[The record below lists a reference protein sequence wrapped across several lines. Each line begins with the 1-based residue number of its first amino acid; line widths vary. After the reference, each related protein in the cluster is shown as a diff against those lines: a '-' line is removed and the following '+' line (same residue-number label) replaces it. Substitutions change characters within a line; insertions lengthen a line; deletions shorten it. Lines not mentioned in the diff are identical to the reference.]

1 MKKYIPLSFSS
12 IKEFAKSPNHFIYY
26 KNRQRETTAA
36 MMRGSALH
44 CLVLEPDE
52 FEKRY
57 MIAPNFRRGTKA
69 WDECVSA
76 AGDREIMKDSEFEG
90 IERMATAIM
99 ENRHA
104 RDIIQNA
111 TAFEQH
117 VEFEFNGIPFHGF
130 IDIVGN
136 VVADLKSTQDV
147 SASGFNRFVFNYNYH
162 WQAALYLS
170 AIGYSNEFMFIGI
183 EANAPHNVMVYRLP
197 QSVIDIAVRQL
208 IEVTNEFKKWDGLPA
223 TYNNEIIDIQPP
235 SWM

>member
-12 IKEFAKSPNHFIYY
+12 LKEFAISPNHFIHY
-26 KNRQRETTAA
+26 KQRQRVATSS

-44 CLVLEPDE
+44 CLVLEPNE
-52 FEKRY
+52 FEQRY

-69 WDECVSA
+69 WDECVVA
-76 AGDREIMKDSEFEG
+76 AGEREIIKDSEFEG
-90 IERMATAIM
+90 IERMASAIM
-99 ENRHA
+99 ENKHA
-104 RDIIQNA
+104 REIITNA

-147 SASGFNRFVFNYNYH
+147 STRGFQKLVFNYKYH
-162 WQAALYLS
+162 WQAALYLR
-170 AIGYSNEFMFIGI
+170 AIGMQNEFMFIGI

-197 QSVIDIAVRQL
+197 QSVIDIAVREL
-208 IEVTNEFKKWDGLPA
+208 IDITNAFKKWDGLQQ
-223 TYNNEIIDIQPP
+223 TYSNEILDIEPMP
-235 SWM
+235 WM